1 MIVDL
6 ETHWWGGGY
15 KMPHIRPTRGGSSS
29 STANDVGTID
39 YNASKP
45 SFWQMAQFANVQY
58 WNWKITHS
66 QEMKEQIRVQ
76 WRYIRSV
83 YSDQELSSAD
93 KSVGIV
99 NVSDD
104 AAWELNYLMQV
115 HEVLGDKQSLDDA
128 TILLPNI
135 LNRFAD
141 PYSPR
146 VSYGHLQGSPYGIL
160 YATKTDDPNHQ
171 DRSSAYEIMI
181 ADSALQMYQQ
191 DHNSDYLDYA
201 IGTYNWMKKYMRH
214 SNPTFYY
221 CELDLKPMAGGVQN
235 SHYLKPIGSSHVRP
249 ERGRSYSYSGGTLA
263 MAVAAARLYT
273 ITGQQEYLKEAQQI
287 ASDYVRPDCFG
298 RPGNLLVNDRD
309 AWTDGYWAPYFATE
323 VPVLPGLDV
332 TDSWRMAIRCTAMSI
347 IAQRTAD
354 GYYGADWSGPEH
366 GTWLKQAAH
375 GGMAL
380 PNQIMTSSD
389 SAAMVTAAEIVQ
401 LRSDQ

>member
-1 MIVDL
+1 MKKLIFFCLFLLYPCVVFSKFACAQSASGTQEIPFAHGVELEQGYDHMIVDL

-141 PYSPR
+141 PYPPR
-146 VSYGHLQGSPYGIL
+146 VS
-160 YATKTDDPNHQ
+160 
-171 DRSSAYEIMI
+171 
-181 ADSALQMYQQ
+181 
-191 DHNSDYLDYA
+191 
-201 IGTYNWMKKYMRH
+201 
-214 SNPTFYY
+214 
-221 CELDLKPMAGGVQN
+221 
-235 SHYLKPIGSSHVRP
+235 
-249 ERGRSYSYSGGTLA
+249 
-263 MAVAAARLYT
+263 
-273 ITGQQEYLKEAQQI
+273 
-287 ASDYVRPDCFG
+287 
-298 RPGNLLVNDRD
+298 
-309 AWTDGYWAPYFATE
+309 
-323 VPVLPGLDV
+323 
-332 TDSWRMAIRCTAMSI
+332 
-347 IAQRTAD
+347 
-354 GYYGADWSGPEH
+354 
-366 GTWLKQAAH
+366 
-375 GGMAL
+375 
-380 PNQIMTSSD
+380 
-389 SAAMVTAAEIVQ
+389 
-401 LRSDQ
+401 